1 LVKNHQLGQS
11 TMSIPWATPT
21 PLGTACG
28 AGGGGLIR
36 FGKKTAGVSTI
47 CSLTIENGGLTIQNG
62 DVELN
67 ESPYLGNL
75 TIFNN

>member
-1 LVKNHQLGQS
+1 
-11 TMSIPWATPT
+11 MSIPWATPT

-36 FGKKTAGVSTI
+36 FGKKKTAGASTI